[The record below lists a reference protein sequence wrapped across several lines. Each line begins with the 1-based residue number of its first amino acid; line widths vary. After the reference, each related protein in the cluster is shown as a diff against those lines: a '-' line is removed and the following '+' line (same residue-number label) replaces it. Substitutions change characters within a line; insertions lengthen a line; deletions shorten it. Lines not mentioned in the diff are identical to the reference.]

1 MNFLDY
7 LLPIFTEHGLLAVFS
22 ILLLCGFGL
31 PIPED
36 ITLVTGGVIAGLGYE
51 NIGNMMY
58 IGYAGVMV
66 GDGIVF
72 FSGRF
77 FGDRILQL
85 NFVKKYLTP
94 KRFQQAQMALSKYGR
109 WVMFIARFLPGLRT
123 PIYFS
128 AGMSRSV
135 SPWTWFFMDGLAA
148 LLSVPVWI
156 YLGYYGAQNIDLL
169 LTWVRRVEYI
179 LYATILVGALV
190 VGWLWYR
197 KLKKK
202 TIKD

>member
-1 MNFLDY
+1 
-7 LLPIFTEHGLLAVFS
+7 
-22 ILLLCGFGL
+22 
-31 PIPED
+31 
-36 ITLVTGGVIAGLGYE
+36 
-51 NIGNMMY
+51 
-58 IGYAGVMV
+58 
-66 GDGIVF
+66 
-72 FSGRF
+72 
-77 FGDRILQL
+77 
-85 NFVKKYLTP
+85 
-94 KRFQQAQMALSKYGR
+94 
-109 WVMFIARFLPGLRT
+109 MFIARFLPGLRT